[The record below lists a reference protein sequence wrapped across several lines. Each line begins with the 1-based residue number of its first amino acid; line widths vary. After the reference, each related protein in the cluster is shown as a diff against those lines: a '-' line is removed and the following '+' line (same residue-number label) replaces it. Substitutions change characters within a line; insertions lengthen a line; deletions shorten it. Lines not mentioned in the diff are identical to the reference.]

1 MGVVNEAVEDRIGIS
16 RVADKGVPADP
27 NRASRGA
34 VYPSDIIPE
43 WRAKSSRNAERDQI
57 GMVGDII
64 ADLRATS
71 PGIRRSEADGS
82 GGAFFLKFCNAQE
95 PLSQKIASGKLA

>member
-1 MGVVNEAVEDRIGIS
+1 
-16 RVADKGVPADP
+16 
-27 NRASRGA
+27 
-34 VYPSDIIPE
+34 
-43 WRAKSSRNAERDQI
+43 
-57 GMVGDII
+57 MVGDII